1 MSTKIYTILSA
12 LSINIILARLWNNF
26 DKANFVKTILI
37 NIGRGIIGS
46 WVRLWV
52 PRYETWIGL
61 NPYWTNTNPV
71 SPVLIMFS
79 YDYTPPECSPTIEI
93 LQAIP

>member
-12 LSINIILARLWNNF
+12 LNITIILASLWKNL
-26 DKANFVKTILI
+26 DIANFGENILI

-52 PRYETWIGL
+52 PRYETWIG
-61 NPYWTNTNPV
+61 P
-71 SPVLIMFS
+71 
-79 YDYTPPECSPTIEI
+79 TPIGPIPT
-93 LQAIP
+93 L